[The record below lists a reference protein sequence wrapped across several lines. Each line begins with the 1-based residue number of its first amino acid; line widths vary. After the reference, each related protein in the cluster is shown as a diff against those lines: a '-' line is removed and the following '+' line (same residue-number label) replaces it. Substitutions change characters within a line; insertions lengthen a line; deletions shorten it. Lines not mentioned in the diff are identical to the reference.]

1 VKKLPPKICRGSFA
15 AGYAA
20 AFRRMSVELDRL
32 VDGVADEVA
41 TLRAEVRSMRS
52 EFARRA
58 AGEMFAAA
66 DAAEERRTLH

>member
-1 VKKLPPKICRGSFA
+1 
-15 AGYAA
+15 
-20 AFRRMSVELDRL
+20 MSVELDRL
-32 VDGVADEVA
+32 ADGVADEVA

-66 DAAEERRTLH
+66 DAAEERRTLD